1 MAELF
6 ESLSITFKQTADEG
20 EYYSTGEVYGLVDNI
35 ANDVCVNC
43 SKYDRCWSRNYYSTY
58 QKFFNII
65 GLAEIKGG
73 RNKAVYTEIDK
84 FCIRPMEMLD
94 KVDRAVE
101 RLKLNESWKNKL
113 KENRILLSEQLDG
126 FSKVIER
133 IVSDIYEKPS
143 FNEELEQN
151 IYKELRNNRIDLSE
165 VAVAQIGEEN
175 LDIFVDLN
183 RAVKSDEKIMKI
195 ISQTLEAPVVRESQN
210 TNSKRLRFKLLRH
223 NRYSAV
229 TKVAMAASL
238 DNKISGDSYTFGEME
253 NIHFAAISDGMG
265 VGSKANRGK

>member
-1 MAELF
+1 
-6 ESLSITFKQTADEG
+6 
-20 EYYSTGEVYGLVDNI
+20 
-35 ANDVCVNC
+35 
-43 SKYDRCWSRNYYSTY
+43 
-58 QKFFNII
+58 
-65 GLAEIKGG
+65 
-73 RNKAVYTEIDK
+73 
-84 FCIRPMEMLD
+84 
-94 KVDRAVE
+94 
-101 RLKLNESWKNKL
+101 
-113 KENRILLSEQLDG
+113 

-210 TNSKRLRFKLLRH
+210 TNSKRLRCKLLRDIT
-223 NRYSAV
+223 YSAV

-238 DNKISGDSYTFGEME
+238 DNKI
-253 NIHFAAISDGMG
+253 
-265 VGSKANRGK
+265 